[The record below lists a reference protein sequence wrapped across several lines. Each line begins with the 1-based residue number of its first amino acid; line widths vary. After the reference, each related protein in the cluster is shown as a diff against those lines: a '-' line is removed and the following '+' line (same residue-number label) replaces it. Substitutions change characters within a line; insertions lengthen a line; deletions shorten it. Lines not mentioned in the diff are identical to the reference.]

1 MDTIET
7 KTNIE
12 AESEGLLS
20 QKQMNRRTFIK
31 KSAMAGLTGLAA
43 AAGVQEVLAGQSGK
57 QKTASAATANEEDN
71 LQQFAKFKFNPD
83 GKFKILHLTDTHY
96 VSGDPR
102 SERALKNV
110 IEMLDSEK
118 PDLVI
123 HTGDIIFGRPAE
135 ESLRE
140 ILAPISERKIP
151 FAVTL
156 GNHDQEFGMSRRE
169 VYDLVRTL
177 PYNVNSLVEGIY
189 GVSNDLITL
198 TSAQD
203 DSVKW
208 VFYLFDS
215 NQLSKLPGI
224 KGYDYIHFDQI
235 DWYRRS
241 SRAITAARGGKPLP
255 AYAFFHIPLPEY
267 HEAVAD
273 ESAVMIGTRMEPAC
287 APALNSGLFAAMK
300 ECGDVRAMFV
310 GHDHDNDYAVLWR
323 GILLAYG
330 RYTGGNTVYN
340 HLPNGARVIELREDG
355 KQFDTWIRLA
365 GGQIINRATC
375 PDSFQR
381 K

>member
-151 FAVTL
+151 
-156 GNHDQEFGMSRRE
+156 
-169 VYDLVRTL
+169 
-177 PYNVNSLVEGIY
+177 
-189 GVSNDLITL
+189 
-198 TSAQD
+198 
-203 DSVKW
+203 
-208 VFYLFDS
+208 
-215 NQLSKLPGI
+215 
-224 KGYDYIHFDQI
+224 
-235 DWYRRS
+235 
-241 SRAITAARGGKPLP
+241 
-255 AYAFFHIPLPEY
+255 
-267 HEAVAD
+267 
-273 ESAVMIGTRMEPAC
+273 
-287 APALNSGLFAAMK
+287 
-300 ECGDVRAMFV
+300 
-310 GHDHDNDYAVLWR
+310 
-323 GILLAYG
+323 LL
-330 RYTGGNTVYN
+330 
-340 HLPNGARVIELREDG
+340 
-355 KQFDTWIRLA
+355 
-365 GGQIINRATC
+365 
-375 PDSFQR
+375 
-381 K
+381 